1 MAKSDNF
8 ALVETAG
15 FALGAFNKYVDK
27 MRGEGVKN
35 ICFCP
40 RLEYKNC
47 PLTGGRGVKKC
58 HNSVHVVIECPHM
71 QKYKYLL

>member
-27 MRGEGVKN
+27 MRGEGGQKMSVLSTLRYEKWPRRVRGQKMAE
-35 ICFCP
+35 FCP
-40 RLEYKNC
+40 RSC
-47 PLTGGRGVKKC
+47 
-58 HNSVHVVIECPHM
+58 
-71 QKYKYLL
+71 